1 MLGMTGN
8 KVESVK
14 IIGTRGINMDANLK
28 AIFNNEDDF
37 YIKPY
42 FNDAQFNWETFNTR
56 KIKTVFFS
64 PGKFLPWEHNDYG
77 TKIRIKC
84 YRAMNRIDRTSD
96 GERCANWQDVDS
108 YGIRLDQ
115 SNSSDTVYRNFY
127 DPMYSNL
134 GKFDDP
140 STSGRAYKLD
150 HVKTIVGW
158 H

>member
-14 IIGTRGINMDANLK
+14 IIGTREMDMDENLK
-28 AIFNNEDDF
+28 TIFKNEDDL

-64 PGKFLPWEHNDYG
+64 PGGNFVRGYNDYG

-84 YRAMNRIDRTSD
+84 YRPMKRKDRTPD

-115 SNSSDTVYRNFY
+115 SNSSDTVYKKFY
-127 DPMYSNL
+127 DPMYRNL
-134 GKFDDP
+134 GLFEDP
-140 STSGRAYKLD
+140 STSGRA
-150 HVKTIVGW
+150 
-158 H
+158 

>member
-14 IIGTRGINMDANLK
+14 IIGTREMDMDENSK
-28 AIFNNEDDF
+28 TIFNNEDRY

-64 PGKFLPWEHNDYG
+64 PGWFVRVYNDYG

-84 YRAMNRIDRTSD
+84 YRAMNRVDRTSD
-96 GERCANWQDVDS
+96 GEQCSNWQDVDS
-108 YGIRLDQ
+108 YGIRPDYY
-115 SNSSDTVYRNFY
+115 TVYKNFY

-134 GKFDDP
+134 LDLYDDP
-140 STSGRAYKLD
+140 STEGRA
-150 HVKTIVGW
+150 
-158 H
+158 

>member
-1 MLGMTGN
+1 MLGMNGN

-14 IIGTRGINMDANLK
+14 IIGTREMDMDENSET
-28 AIFNNEDDF
+28 IFNNEDRY

-64 PGKFLPWEHNDYG
+64 PGWFVRVYNDYG

-84 YRAMNRIDRTSD
+84 YRAMKRVDRTSD
-96 GERCANWQDVDS
+96 GEQCSNWQDVDS

-115 SNSSDTVYRNFY
+115 SNTSDTVYENFY
-127 DPMYSNL
+127 DPVYSNFV
-134 GKFDDP
+134 GFFDDP
-140 STSGRAYKLD
+140 STDPSGMA
-150 HVKTIVGW
+150 
-158 H
+158 

>member
-1 MLGMTGN
+1 MTGN

-14 IIGTRGINMDANLK
+14 IIGTREMDMDDNLK
-28 AIFNNEDDF
+28 DIFKNEDDL

-64 PGKFLPWEHNDYG
+64 PGSRDARAYNDYG

-84 YRAMNRIDRTSD
+84 YRPMKRKDRTLD
-96 GERCANWQDVDS
+96 GEKCANWQDVDS

-115 SNSSDTVYRNFY
+115 SNSSDTVYKKFY
-127 DPMYSNL
+127 DPMYRNL
-134 GKFDDP
+134 GLFEDP
-140 STSGRAYKLD
+140 STSGRA
-150 HVKTIVGW
+150 
-158 H
+158 

>member
-1 MLGMTGN
+1 MVGMTGN

-14 IIGTRGINMDANLK
+14 IIGTREMDMDDNLK
-28 AIFNNEDDF
+28 DIFKNEDDL

-64 PGKFLPWEHNDYG
+64 PGFVRVYNDYG

-84 YRAMNRIDRTSD
+84 YGAMNRINRTPD
-96 GERCANWQDVDS
+96 GERCANWQDVDR
-108 YGIRLDQ
+108 YGTRLDQ
-115 SNSSDTVYRNFY
+115 SNTSDIVYRNFY

-134 GKFDDP
+134 GKLDDP
-140 STSGRAYKLD
+140 STSGRASKLV
-150 HVKTIVGW
+150 HVKSIVG
-158 H
+158 